1 MSSPSSYG
9 RSLESTP
16 TWAVAV
22 VVFVLVAISLVIEHI
37 LHHVGSWL
45 KKKKKSSLYEAL
57 DKIKAELMLLGFLS
71 LLLVVGQQR
80 LVEICIPRNIGQS
93 WHPCNY
99 VEDSRY
105 QNPRYRDRC
114 ASRGRGVQFVS
125 AYGIHQLH
133 IFIFVL
139 AVSHIFYCL
148 VTLGLGRLKMRKW
161 KSWEKETKTI
171 QYQYYNDP
179 ERFRF
184 ARDTSFGRRHL
195 HFWSKSSILLW
206 IVCFFRQFFTSVEK
220 VDYVTLRHGFI
231 IAHLTPQS
239 QASFDFQ
246 KYINRS
252 LEGDFKVV
260 VGISPIMWL
269 FAVLFLLANTNGWN
283 SQFWLPFIPLVITLL
298 VGAKLQ
304 VIITKMGI
312 RILERG
318 DIVKGTPVVQP
329 SDDLFWF
336 KSPKFILFLI
346 HFVLFQN
353 AFQLAFFSW
362 SWYEFGYPSCYH
374 HNLGDIIIRIV
385 MGVLIQFLC
394 SYVTLPLYALVTQMG
409 STMKPVIFS
418 DHVASALRSWHHT
431 AKKQLKQ
438 QGRQSGNTT
447 PFSSRPGT
455 PLHGNMSPLYLL
467 GGLQNNHDSIENRYQ
482 ISPRASSF
490 GNEGWGGGEGTSV
503 SPRHHEI
510 EIDDSMRNGMN
521 HEIEIDIEDP
531 RPNNVEAQPQVQIS
545 LSDFSFRE
553 KMNLDE
559 EVSNS
564 K

>member
-22 VVFVLVAISLVIEHI
+22 VVFVLVGISLVIENV

-45 KKKKKSSLYEAL
+45 QKKKKSSLYEAL
-57 DKIKAELMLLGFLS
+57 DKIKVELMLLGFLS
-71 LLLVVGQQR
+71 LLLTVGQGP
-80 LVEICIPRNIGQS
+80 LVAICIPRNIGHS
-93 WHPCNY
+93 WQPCNY
-99 VEDSRY
+99 VEDDDDNE
-105 QNPRYRDRC
+105 NPRYRDRC
-114 ASRGRGVQFVS
+114 ASSGRGVQFVS

-139 AVSHIFYCL
+139 AVSHILYCL

-179 ERFRF
+179 ERFRL

-195 HFWSKSSILLW
+195 HFWSKSSVLLW

-220 VDYVTLRHGFI
+220 VDYVTLRHSFI
-231 IAHLTPQS
+231 IAHLTPES
-239 QASFDFQ
+239 HVSFDFQ

-269 FAVLFLLANTNGWN
+269 FAVLFLLANTNGWH

-318 DIVKGTPVVQP
+318 DIIKGTPVVQP

-336 KSPKFILFLI
+336 KSPKLMLFLI
-346 HFVLFQN
+346 HFVLFQ
-353 AFQLAFFSW
+353 
-362 SWYEFGYPSCYH
+362 YEFGYPSCYH
-374 HNLGDIIIRIV
+374 QNLADIIIRIV
-385 MGVLIQFLC
+385 MGVLIQFIC

-418 DHVASALRSWHHT
+418 DQVASALRGWHHT

-455 PLHGNMSPLYLL
+455 PLRSNMSPLYLL
-467 GGLQNNHDSIENRYQ
+467 GGLQNNHDSIENGYQ

-490 GNEGWGGGEGTSV
+490 GNEGRGGGEGTSV
-503 SPRHHEI
+503 SPGHHEI
-510 EIDDSMRNGMN
+510 EIDDSMRNDMN
-521 HEIEIDIEDP
+521 HEIEVDIEDP
-531 RPNNVEAQPQVQIS
+531 RPNKVEARPEVQIS
-545 LSDFSFRE
+545 LSEFSFRE

>member
-22 VVFVLVAISLVIEHI
+22 VVFVLVAISLVIEQI
-37 LHHVGSWL
+37 LHHVGSTL
-45 KKKKKSSLYEAL
+45 RGSDLQGTPHLAV
-57 DKIKAELMLLGFLS
+57 D
-71 LLLVVGQQR
+71 
-80 LVEICIPRNIGQS
+80 ICIFGAS
-93 WHPCNY
+93 HPLY
-99 VEDSRY
+99 S
-105 QNPRYRDRC
+105 
-114 ASRGRGVQFVS
+114 
-125 AYGIHQLH
+125 
-133 IFIFVL
+133 
-139 AVSHIFYCL
+139 
-148 VTLGLGRLKMRKW
+148 GL
-161 KSWEKETKTI
+161 
-171 QYQYYNDP
+171 
-179 ERFRF
+179 
-184 ARDTSFGRRHL
+184 
-195 HFWSKSSILLW
+195 
-206 IVCFFRQFFTSVEK
+206 QFFTSVEK

-239 QASFDFQ
+239 HVSFDFQ

-269 FAVLFLLANTNGWN
+269 FAVLFLLANTNGWH
-283 SQFWLPFIPLVITLL
+283 SQFWLPFIPLIITLL

-318 DIVKGTPVVQP
+318 DIIKGTPVVQP

-336 KSPKFILFLI
+336 KSPKLILFLI

-353 AFQLAFFSW
+353 AFQLAFFFW
-362 SWYEFGYPSCYH
+362 SWYTFGYPSCYH
-374 HNLGDIIIRIV
+374 RNLADITIRIV

-418 DHVASALRSWHHT
+418 DQVASAIRGWHHT
-431 AKKQLKQ
+431 AKKQLKL
-438 QGRQSGNTT
+438 QGQQSGNTT

-455 PLHGNMSPLYLL
+455 PLRGNMSPLYLL
-467 GGLQNNHDSIENRYQ
+467 GGLQNNHDSFENGYQ
-482 ISPRASSF
+482 ISPRTSSF

-503 SPRHHEI
+503 SPHHHEI
-510 EIDDSMRNGMN
+510 EIDDSLRNGMN
-521 HEIEIDIEDP
+521 HSEIEIDIEDP
-531 RPNNVEAQPQVQIS
+531 RPNNVEAEPQVQIS
-545 LSDFSFRE
+545 LSELSFR
-553 KMNLDE
+553 KI
-559 EVSNS
+559 
-564 K
+564 